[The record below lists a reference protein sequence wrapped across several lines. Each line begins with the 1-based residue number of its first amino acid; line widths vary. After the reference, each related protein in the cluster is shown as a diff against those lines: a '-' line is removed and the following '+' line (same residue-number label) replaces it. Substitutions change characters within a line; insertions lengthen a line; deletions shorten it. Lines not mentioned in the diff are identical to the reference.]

1 MNQDF
6 KVYVRLLAYLKPY
19 WGAALLVIIGFGVNA
34 ATEVSVAKLL
44 KYIIDAIQDGNR
56 GDLDWF
62 PALIILL
69 IFFRGLGLFM
79 GGYFTAVISRS
90 LVFSIRQEVYAK
102 LLKLPAQYYLDNSS
116 GHITAKIMYNVEQL
130 TAASSE
136 SLKTL
141 IRDGAIALGLL
152 GYLLYTNWRLTLC
165 IFIFMP
171 IIGLLVRKAS
181 KRMRKLSIQVQNTM
195 GDVNHIV
202 QETVSGNAVVKSFAG
217 EESEQQR
224 FYKSSEENLKRG
236 LKMVVVQN
244 LNSPLVQL
252 VMAFALGIIIWLALR
267 PQILGDTS
275 AGEFV
280 AYITAAGLLAK
291 PIKNLTDINEK
302 LQRGIAAA
310 YSVFEVLD
318 LPHEENTGTLTPK
331 LLGNIKFDHVSLI
344 YKNNVKGIDDFTLD
358 IKAGQTIALV
368 GRSGAG
374 KSSLVNMLVRFQEIS
389 AGQIYLDQLPIQ
401 DIELSCLRTQ
411 VAMVNQQ
418 VILFDRTVREN
429 IAYGQLEK
437 ASDEAIIAAAKA
449 AYAHDFIME
458 LPNGYDTPLGAQ
470 GLSLSGGQR
479 QRIAIARAILKNAP
493 ILILD
498 EATSALDNESEHF
511 IQKAFDEA
519 MLDQNRTTIVIA
531 HRLSTIEKADKIV
544 VMDKGRIIEQGTH
557 TELLAKHGA
566 YYQLYERNFEE

>member
-19 WGAALLVIIGFGVNA
+19 WGAALLVIIGFGINA

-44 KYIIDAIQDGNR
+44 KYIIDAIQGGNR

-267 PQILGDTS
+267 PQILG
-275 AGEFV
+275 
-280 AYITAAGLLAK
+280 
-291 PIKNLTDINEK
+291 
-302 LQRGIAAA
+302 
-310 YSVFEVLD
+310 
-318 LPHEENTGTLTPK
+318 
-331 LLGNIKFDHVSLI
+331 
-344 YKNNVKGIDDFTLD
+344 
-358 IKAGQTIALV
+358 
-368 GRSGAG
+368 
-374 KSSLVNMLVRFQEIS
+374 
-389 AGQIYLDQLPIQ
+389 
-401 DIELSCLRTQ
+401 
-411 VAMVNQQ
+411 
-418 VILFDRTVREN
+418 
-429 IAYGQLEK
+429 
-437 ASDEAIIAAAKA
+437 
-449 AYAHDFIME
+449 
-458 LPNGYDTPLGAQ
+458 
-470 GLSLSGGQR
+470 
-479 QRIAIARAILKNAP
+479 
-493 ILILD
+493 
-498 EATSALDNESEHF
+498 
-511 IQKAFDEA
+511 
-519 MLDQNRTTIVIA
+519 
-531 HRLSTIEKADKIV
+531 
-544 VMDKGRIIEQGTH
+544 
-557 TELLAKHGA
+557 
-566 YYQLYERNFEE
+566 